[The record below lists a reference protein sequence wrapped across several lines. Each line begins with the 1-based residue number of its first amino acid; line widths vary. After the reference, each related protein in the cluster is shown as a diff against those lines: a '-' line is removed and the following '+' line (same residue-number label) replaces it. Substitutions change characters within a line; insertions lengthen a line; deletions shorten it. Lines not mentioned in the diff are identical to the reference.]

1 MNKDDIINQLERIY
15 ANLIALGTYY
25 YQEHCAYNS
34 NYIAIDDVDIV
45 EYGLWDAELRIK
57 EVIQLLEESH
67 GTSETSTASTT
78 GKASTAS
85 NGFRDTRDFNDTESW
100 ETSKWTYDAGMAMAF
115 QDCGTEKAS
124 SKVSQEDSEAAAQE
138 AIRRY

>member
-57 EVIQLLEESH
+57 EVIQLLEGSH
-67 GTSETSTASTT
+67 ETSGTSETST
-78 GKASTAS
+78 ASTAS

-124 SKVSQEDSEAAAQE
+124 SKVSQEDREAAAQE